1 MNTITKD
8 KIKEGI
14 ADTTPSLKSFEEEQ
28 MASTSSPTHQDNII
42 LRYYFDEIKLNLP
55 LCIYNDANKSLSFSE
70 IKAKIDKPLK
80 KLHVDKEVVV
90 DKSTETFQALRIP
103 SMGIVIETNSRN
115 GLSLNIIFKGSYFT
129 IGTTTQQRDTLKVF
143 IQEYCKEFSVFPI
156 LSKIDICCDVANFKM
171 KDFDYRDYHYAFR
184 ARVIPYYNTQTEELE
199 TCYIR
204 NQLFDCVIY
213 NKKAENQQQKNK
225 RKQEYY
231 NEKYADYEDIVR
243 IETRLKNSIT
253 TKKYTQALLESD
265 DWEDL
270 SKRIMRDFGSKRRIY
285 KKRAKTNG
293 KETLKKNRNR
303 DLEEWSVWKEVI
315 SQEVKKEEIP
325 LTPNLKAKERMSSF
339 KNIKNFIIET
349 NIAQGKNLTK
359 EELKNFIEN
368 NFEEIK
374 EKTLERQKER
384 QLHSKEVEK
393 IQNSLHS
400 LEGKQAT

>member
-1 MNTITKD
+1 
-8 KIKEGI
+8 
-14 ADTTPSLKSFEEEQ
+14 
-28 MASTSSPTHQDNII
+28 
-42 LRYYFDEIKLNLP
+42 
-55 LCIYNDANKSLSFSE
+55 
-70 IKAKIDKPLK
+70 
-80 KLHVDKEVVV
+80 
-90 DKSTETFQALRIP
+90 
-103 SMGIVIETNSRN
+103 
-115 GLSLNIIFKGSYFT
+115 
-129 IGTTTQQRDTLKVF
+129 
-143 IQEYCKEFSVFPI
+143 
-156 LSKIDICCDVANFKM
+156 
-171 KDFDYRDYHYAFR
+171 
-184 ARVIPYYNTQTEELE
+184 
-199 TCYIR
+199 
-204 NQLFDCVIY
+204 
-213 NKKAENQQQKNK
+213 
-225 RKQEYY
+225 
-231 NEKYADYEDIVR
+231 
-243 IETRLKNSIT
+243 
-253 TKKYTQALLESD
+253 
-265 DWEDL
+265 
-270 SKRIMRDFGSKRRIY
+270 MRDFGSKRRIY

-393 IQNSLHS
+393 IQNSLHP